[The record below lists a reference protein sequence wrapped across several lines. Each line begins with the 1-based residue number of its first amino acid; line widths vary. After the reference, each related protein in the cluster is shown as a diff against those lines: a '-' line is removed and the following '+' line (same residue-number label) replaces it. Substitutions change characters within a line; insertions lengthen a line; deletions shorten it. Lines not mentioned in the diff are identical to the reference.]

1 MHVVNMDVVLEHA
14 YDWGYDEFVDIEVN
28 PDTQM
33 AWSGRARK
41 EPEDV
46 VREYDPYMITDS
58 ARYANI
64 ILPGLRQMSG
74 YADAGAGT
82 YAYTR
87 DVVAVDGE
95 VAYQYVTDAD
105 EVASSELLDEVV
117 SEFFNGANDA
127 LANEKPKVSP

>member
-14 YDWGYDEFVDIEVN
+14 YDWGYDEFVGVSED
-28 PDTQM
+28 PDDYP
-33 AWSGRARK
+33 G
-41 EPEDV
+41 
-46 VREYDPYMITDS
+46 EYDAYLFTDS

-87 DVVAVDGE
+87 DVVAVGQG
-95 VAYQYVTDAD
+95 VAHQYVTKGD

-117 SEFFNGANDA
+117 SKFFEGANDA

>member
-14 YDWGYDEFVDIEVN
+14 YDWGYDEFVGIDV
-28 PDTQM
+28 DGDVRVHG
-33 AWSGRARK
+33 SGHDSL
-41 EPEDV
+41 ELEDV

-64 ILPGLRQMSG
+64 ILPALRQMSG

-87 DVVAVDGE
+87 DVVAVGQE
-95 VAYQYVTDAD
+95 VAHQYVTEGD

-117 SEFFNGANDA
+117 SKFFEGAHDA
-127 LANEKPKVSP
+127 VEDKVAEVYP

>member
-14 YDWGYDEFVDIEVN
+14 YDWGYDEFVGIDV
-28 PDTQM
+28 DGDFRVHG
-33 AWSGRARK
+33 SGHDSL

-87 DVVAVDGE
+87 DVVAVGQG
-95 VAYQYVTDAD
+95 VAHQYVTEGD

-117 SEFFNGANDA
+117 SKFFEGANEAVED
-127 LANEKPKVSP
+127 KVAEVYP

>member
-14 YDWGYDEFVDIEVN
+14 YDWGYDEFVGVSED
-28 PDTQM
+28 PDDYP
-33 AWSGRARK
+33 G
-41 EPEDV
+41 
-46 VREYDPYMITDS
+46 EYDAYLFTDS

-87 DVVAVDGE
+87 DVVAVGQG
-95 VAYQYVTDAD
+95 VAHQYVTEGD

-117 SEFFNGANDA
+117 SKFFEGAHDA
-127 LANEKPKVSP
+127 VEDKVAEVYP